1 MMKKLF
7 YFIIL
12 ALSMSLAFG
21 QSTNWQKITPSQL
34 DRTTNLSGLNKDH
47 YETFQLNIDAFK
59 AQLNNAPLRGTAS
72 ANNVQTIISF
82 PNENG
87 KLEQFKVYEAPLLS
101 PELALQF
108 PNIKTYVGF
117 SIENPGTRVRFSVTP
132 QGVQS
137 MVSSIDKPSTFL
149 VPLNRTGN
157 NQYIAYNKQSRANS
171 VREFECS
178 TPNEV
183 VKSNS
188 ENGTTNR
195 DANDQLL
202 RRFRIAISTTGEY
215 TNFWND
221 GNAGNGDA
229 QADALAQV
237 VSTLNRNNEI
247 FEVDMAITF
256 QLVSGINIIFPN
268 AATDPYNGSPNA
280 QLQTTLTSV
289 IGEANYDIGHL
300 FMYAGNNGNAGC
312 IGCVCVDG
320 SKGRGFSAHTFL
332 DNDGGPY
339 MSDFFDIDYV
349 PHEIGHQMGAN
360 HTFATN
366 NEGAGVNAEPG
377 SGTTIMGYAGITGG
391 NDVQN
396 HSDAYWHYHSIRQI
410 LNNLVNRTCWTST
423 PITNSPPVAEAGS
436 NYTIPR
442 GTAFVLRGS
451 ATDPNAGDILTY
463 CWEQI
468 DSGVSTNTTFGP
480 NLATGPVWRS
490 RMPSLSPNR
499 YMPIFSRVLAGQ
511 LTQTNPTITANNSS
525 WETVSNVARTLNF
538 GLTVRD
544 RSEANGVGQSPQ
556 TSFDT
561 MLVTVN
567 GTAGPFTV
575 TSQNSNVLWNVG
587 TSQTVTWNVAGTDI
601 APVSTPTVNILLSTN
616 GGLTFPFTLATNV
629 PNNGSRTIT
638 VPVIGGDTTQ
648 ARLIVEGNNNI
659 FYAVNTTNFSIQGS
673 EFVLNTPVSTA
684 TVCSGTNAVYNFT
697 YNTFLGFT
705 GTTTFSAT
713 GLPAG
718 ASIVFN
724 PATAVTDGTA
734 VTATVSNTG
743 SLAPG
748 TYNFNLVGT
757 SGAIVKTVGV
767 TLTIYNNTL
776 TAAVLATPANGA
788 IDTAAN
794 ITLTWNANVNAQ
806 NYLVEVAT
814 DNGFTNIVSTG
825 TVTTNSYN
833 ATLNTN
839 TTYYW
844 RVRASNLCI
853 TAAYSSVFSFTTANI
868 SCATFTATN
877 TPVTI
882 SPNGATGV
890 YNSIINVPSNLTIT
904 DVNVTVNITHTW
916 NSDLNIS
923 LISPTGINIDL
934 SSANG
939 GNGDNYTNTVFD
951 QQATTLITAGASPFT
966 GSFIPE
972 GDLSLLNGQMSGGNW
987 TIRVADTANLDGGTI
1002 NSLSISICGQ
1012 GTFSVGENQFNEFAI
1027 FPNPNN
1033 GEFTV
1038 KLNSDSGEAIN
1049 VAVFDLRGR
1058 SIFQRNYNA
1067 TTSFEQVIQLDT
1079 VESGIYL
1086 VNVSD
1091 GVKQTTKKIIV
1102 K

>member
-7 YFIIL
+7 YLLTLVLFV
-12 ALSMSLAFG
+12 SFAFA
-21 QSTNWQKITPSQL
+21 QNSNWQKITPSLL

-59 AQLNNAPLRGTAS
+59 AQLNNAPLRGTTS
-72 ANNVQTIISF
+72 GNNAQTIISF

-101 PELALQF
+101 PALALEF

-117 SIENPGTRVRFSVTP
+117 SIDNPGTRVRFSVTP

-137 MVSSIDKPSTFL
+137 MVTSIDKPNTFL
-149 VPLNRTGN
+149 VPLSRNGN
-157 NQYIAYNKQSRANS
+157 NQYIAYNRNSRPDF
-171 VREFECS
+171 VKEFECL
-178 TPNEV
+178 TPNEEI
-183 VKSNS
+183 KSNS
-188 ENGTTNR
+188 ENVNR

-221 GNAGNGDA
+221 GIAGNGDA

-256 QLVSGINIIFPN
+256 QLVSGTSIIYPN
-268 AATDPYNGSPNA
+268 AATDPYTGSPNA
-280 QLQTTLTSV
+280 QLQATLTSV

-300 FMYAGNNGNAGC
+300 FMYAANNGNAGC
-312 IGCVCVDG
+312 IGCVCVNG
-320 SKGRGFSAHTFL
+320 SKGSGFSAHTFL
-332 DNDGGPY
+332 DNNGGPY

-360 HTFATN
+360 HTFATG
-366 NEGAGVNAEPG
+366 NEGAGVNSEPG

-423 PITNSPPVAEAGS
+423 PITNSPPVAEAGI
-436 NYTIPR
+436 NYTIPK

-490 RMPSLSPNR
+490 RPPSLSPNR

-511 LTQTNPTITANNSS
+511 LTQTNPTITVNNSS
-525 WETVSNVARTLNF
+525 WETVSNVARNLNF

-544 RSEANGVGQSPQ
+544 RSEANGTGQSPQ

-575 TSQNSNVLWNVG
+575 TSQNSNVLWNIG

-629 PNNGSRTIT
+629 PNNGTRTIT

-673 EFVLNTPVSTA
+673 EFVLNTPISSA
-684 TVCSGTNAVYNFT
+684 TICSGSNAVYNFT

-718 ASIVFN
+718 TSIVFN
-724 PATAVTDGTA
+724 PTTAVTDSTA

-757 SGAIVKTVGV
+757 SGSIVKTVGV
-767 TLTIYNNTL
+767 TLNVYNNTL
-776 TAAVLATPANGA
+776 SAAVLATPA
-788 IDTAAN
+788 DAATN
-794 ITLTWNANVNAQ
+794 TSSTITLTWNTNVNAQ
-806 NYLVEVAT
+806 NYLVEIAT
-814 DNGFTNIVSTG
+814 DNTFNNIVSTG
-825 TVTTNSYN
+825 TVATNSYN

-844 RVRASNLCI
+844 RVRASNLCT
-853 TAAYSSVFSFTTANI
+853 TAAFSSVFSFTTANI
-868 SCATFTATN
+868 SCATFSATN
-877 TPVTI
+877 LPLAINPVGT
-882 SPNGATGV
+882 NLV
-890 YNSIINVPSNLTIT
+890 YTSTINVPSNLVIT
-904 DVNVTVNITHTW
+904 DVNVTIDITHTW
-916 NSDLNIS
+916 DADLDIT
-923 LISPTGINIDL
+923 LTSPSGTVVELTTD
-934 SSANG
+934 NG
-939 GNGDNYTNTVFD
+939 GSGDNYTNTVFD
-951 QQATTLITAGASPFT
+951 QQATTLITAGTAPFT
-966 GSFIPE
+966 GTFIPE
-972 GDLSLLNGQMSGGNW
+972 GNLNTLNGLMSGGNW
-987 TIRVADTANLDGGTI
+987 ILRVTDDADQDGGTI
-1002 NSLSISICGQ
+1002 NNLSITICGQ
-1012 GTFSVGENQFNEFAI
+1012 GTFSISENQFNDFSI

-1049 VAVFDLRGR
+1049 VTVFDMRGR
-1058 SIFQRNYNA
+1058 SIFQRNYNS
-1067 TTSFEQVIQLDT
+1067 TNVFEEVIQLDN

-1086 VNVSD
+1086 VNISD
-1091 GVKQTTKKIIV
+1091 GINQSTKKIIV